1 MSAAM
6 TLCLSPYRSHHDPS
20 PMMGGPV
27 RVATWELAHRS
38 KTLRY
43 NQYSHMASLW
53 AHLAWRVERVALE
66 KD

>member
-1 MSAAM
+1 
-6 TLCLSPYRSHHDPS
+6 
-20 PMMGGPV
+20 MGGPV

-38 KTLRY
+38 KTRRY

-66 KD
+66 QD